1 VARGAL
7 LIYPIVFIN
16 KEDPMIVVAQTISV
30 QVQKDDTK
38 FLDAV
43 RNASEL
49 ESFELETSS
58 FDGQS
63 EIVTVVLTLAPM
75 AIGLIGKLVTEQIR
89 ARRYIKIV
97 YKGVQIQGLSDE
109 NATHLIEKL
118 IDKSK

>member
-1 VARGAL
+1 MTAAH
-7 LIYPIVFIN
+7 
-16 KEDPMIVVAQTISV
+16 QTISV
-30 QVQKDDTK
+30 QVQKDDVE
-38 FLDAV
+38 FLSVV
-43 RNASEL
+43 RGTSEL

-75 AIGLIGKLVTEQIR
+75 VIGLIGKLVTEQIR
-89 ARRYIKIV
+89 ARRYIKVV

-118 IDKSK
+118 IEKSK

>member
-1 VARGAL
+1 
-7 LIYPIVFIN
+7 
-16 KEDPMIVVAQTISV
+16 MMVVAQTISV
-30 QVQKDDTK
+30 QVQKDDAK

-118 IDKSK
+118 IEKSK